1 MKEKKNLE
9 SLFFSQKDIILNGIN
24 YSDIARNKEKKVS
37 KDILNSLDEIIAT
50 YNIILII
57 NENTIISFKKELLNN
72 LFYNYFANKNI
83 FPENEEVLFNFIF
96 EEFGIDYDY
105 YNSLIK
111 EKFFL
116 TNQSLKNAISF
127 LDKFNFNYK
136 NDIVVAFNLNF
147 EDIYKNLFLNIIKIY
162 KTDFNVNFFK
172 NELINLF
179 NYLFNVNFSLDK
191 IISKKNINNINNHNL
206 NLKQNLEKIENRI
219 INNELEAIIKY
230 IDLIL
235 LKPLN
240 FENNIILK
248 IYLDILLIDKF
259 NKRINWNEIKFDD
272 FYEAYINI
280 HKNPSKLI
288 NMLNKNIIYN
298 KNNDSLNEQIV
309 KSIFAFDFIEIN

>member
-24 YSDIARNKEKKVS
+24 YSDIARNKGKKVS

-136 NDIVVAFNLNF
+136 NDIVGAFNLNF
-147 EDIYKNLFLNIIKIY
+147 EDIYKNLFLNTLKIY
-162 KTDFNVNFFK
+162 KTDFSVDFFK

-259 NKRINWNEIKFDD
+259 NKRINWNAIKFDD

-309 KSIFAFDFIEIN
+309 KSIFALDFIEIN